1 MARWVLLRHELP
13 DGSWHHDWMF
23 EHPSTGDAA
32 SAAGGAEGAGGAGG
46 GLITFK
52 LEPSVSWPPEAG
64 FEAERLADHRRE
76 YLEYEGPISGGR
88 GGVRR
93 VASGECRVEAD
104 VEHVRAWLE
113 GRVFVGRA
121 AGGAAARRWRFRV
134 HAEGDLEE
142 S

>member
-23 EHPSTGDAA
+23 EHPSSVDAA
-32 SAAGGAEGAGGAGG
+32 AAASG

-52 LEPSVSWPPEAG
+52 LDSSVHWPPGAK
-64 FEAERLADHRRE
+64 FEAERLADQRRE

-88 GGVRR
+88 GAVRR
-93 VASGECRVEAD
+93 VAAGECRVQAD
-104 VEHVRAWLE
+104 VERVRVWLE

-134 HAEGDLEE
+134 MPEGDLEE

>member
-23 EHPSTGDAA
+23 EHPSACD
-32 SAAGGAEGAGGAGG
+32 AGGAGGVGGAAG

-52 LEPSVSWPPEAG
+52 LAPSVSWPPG
-64 FEAERLADHRRE
+64 TRFEAERLADHRRE
-76 YLEYEGPISGGR
+76 YLQYEGPISGGR
-88 GGVRR
+88 GVVRR
-93 VASGECRVEAD
+93 VASGECRVEVD
-104 VEHVRAWLE
+104 VEHVRVWLE

-121 AGGAAARRWRFRV
+121 AGGAATRRWRFRL